1 MALRGHPSS
10 PFGGV
15 ATEDHPPQ
23 RLQRWNA
30 FMSRRTLTIL
40 ITLLFVLLALAVFS
54 SERGVAGVLEQI
66 GAVISKFFD

>member
-1 MALRGHPSS
+1 MR
-10 PFGGV
+10 
-15 ATEDHPPQ
+15 
-23 RLQRWNA
+23 

-66 GAVISKFFD
+66 GGAISKLFD